1 MANSPQSS
9 RLTSNLNKSLFG
21 NITAGNT
28 PMPSYFAQKTITA
41 NGETNIQIKKK
52 ENATPVHYII
62 GAGILIGLVIYA
74 GSRLD

>member
-9 RLTSNLNKSLFG
+9 RLTANLNKSLFG
-21 NITAGNT
+21 NVAIGNT
-28 PMPSYFAQKTITA
+28 PMPDYFAQKTITA

-52 ENATPVHYII
+52 EKANPIHYIV
-62 GAGILIGLVIYA
+62 GAGIVIGLVIYA